1 MALSRTI
8 GVAAGA
14 TIGRIP
20 VAGPFMAQATTRVV
34 SEEIKKLA
42 VSEAN
47 SSSAS
52 GSGDQNIEKQDGKD
66 SQIDE
71 SMYVS
76 AVEDIPKESI
86 TVMKTQERKL

>member
-20 VAGPFMAQATTRVV
+20 VAGPIMAQATTRVV

-42 VSEAN
+42 VSDAN
-47 SSSAS
+47 SDSAGAS
-52 GSGDQNIEKQDGKD
+52 GVQNNEKQDGKD

-76 AVEDIPKESI
+76 AVEDIPKESNSI
-86 TVMKTQERKL
+86 TKNQERKY